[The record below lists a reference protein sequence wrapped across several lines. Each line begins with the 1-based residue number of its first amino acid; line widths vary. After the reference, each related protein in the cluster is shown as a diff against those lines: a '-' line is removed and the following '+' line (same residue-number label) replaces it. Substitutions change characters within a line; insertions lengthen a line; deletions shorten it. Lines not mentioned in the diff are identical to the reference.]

1 MKAVLISIHPEHVQ
15 KILSGQK
22 KIECRK
28 TKPKLEWPFKVY
40 IYCTYGTG
48 LIEYHDDIL
57 PNMLLEDKVT
67 KDACWGNCCNGK
79 VVAEFVCERLV
90 HVLAHPSV
98 FAGHPLF
105 FQKAIEDACL
115 TQEEVDKYSG
125 GKDVIGWEISQLK
138 IYDKPKYLWE
148 YRTTCKEYLRENPR
162 CGNCDYYRTCGE
174 YPAECA
180 CEGAKPVIRPPQS
193 WCYVEELKDAV
204 T

>member
-1 MKAVLISIHPEHVQ
+1 MKAVLISIHPEPVQ
-15 KILSGQK
+15 DIVSFRK

-28 TKPKLEWPFKVY
+28 TKPNLPLPFKAY

-48 LIEYHDDIL
+48 LIEANDEIL
-57 PNMLLEDKVT
+57 PNMLLEERVT
-67 KDACWGNCCNGK
+67 SDAIYGNCCNGK

-90 HVLAHPSV
+90 HVLAHPSI

-115 TQEEVDKYSG
+115 TQDEVEAYSG

-138 IYDKPKYLWE
+138 IYDKPLHLSAFRKPCVNDLYCE
-148 YRTTCKEYLRENPR
+148 SCGMYSENTGA
-162 CGNCDYYRTCGE
+162 CGNAALQLT
-174 YPAECA
+174 
-180 CEGAKPVIRPPQS
+180 RPPQS
-193 WCYVEELKDAV
+193 WCYVEELQNAV